1 MNKERLEWVIS
12 GLSQYKLTEN
22 EDKFIKSASGDFDQ
36 KQMLT
41 ERQEERLENLYKEKS
56 KSKPDKNSS
65 DYISFQEAPT
75 QKARVRKPFAKDVLI
90 TS

>member
-12 GLSQYKLTEN
+12 GLNQYRLTKN
-22 EDKFIKSASGDFDQ
+22 EDQFIKSASVDFDQ

-41 ERQEERLENLYKEKS
+41 EHQEERLENLYKEKS
-56 KSKPDKNSS
+56 KSKPNKHSS
-65 DYISFQEAPT
+65 DYFAFQESPPKKT
-75 QKARVRKPFAKDVLI
+75 RPRRPFAKDVLI